1 MRSRIR
7 TATRSSAASR
17 AVLALLLVAIAA
29 PAGAIDGTKGDLSW
43 SWGNTVSYGLLWR
56 LDDPD
61 PAIVGRAAGGR
72 AFSVNG
78 DDGNQN
84 YETGIA
90 SNAVKWTSELEL
102 RYKRVGAFV
111 RGFAFYDYE
120 NEEGDRARTPL
131 SDEAKRRVGSRA
143 EIRDAFVWFDFD
155 LGKSPGTLRAGQ
167 QVINWGE
174 STFIQGGL
182 NSLNPVDVAALRVPG
197 SELRDALLPVGAV
210 LLSLKP
216 SGNTAFEV
224 FYQYDWEETQIDPV
238 GSYFST
244 TDLAGDGATKV
255 LLGFGAAP
263 DSIPVGVPIPGN
275 PVGAVV
281 PRGATRDADDG
292 GQYGA
297 ALRWFV
303 PQLGGTEL
311 GFYYLNY
318 NSRLPVIMAR
328 TGTLAGLLVSGNYAG
343 SAEYFLA
350 YPEDIGL
357 YGVSFNAQLGR
368 SGIALQGEVS
378 RKTDVPLQV
387 DDVELLFAALTPLR
401 LLPAIPQLA
410 PVIGLGNL
418 LAATN
423 QVGAFGFDEEIAG
436 FRRFDTTQVQMTATK
451 IFSRTLGADQ
461 FVLVAEAGWGKVHD
475 MPDQKTL
482 RLEAPGTYT
491 SGNPLHQTF
500 RVQPATEP
508 SSAFPTDTSWGYVLA
523 GRFDYNNA
531 LGAVNLL
538 PRFSWAHDVDGISP
552 GPGGNFIEGRKALT
566 LGLGFQYQ
574 IDWEWD
580 VSYTR
585 YFGAGRYNLIN
596 DRDFLAAN
604 VKFSF

>member
-1 MRSRIR
+1 
-7 TATRSSAASR
+7 
-17 AVLALLLVAIAA
+17 
-29 PAGAIDGTKGDLSW
+29 
-43 SWGNTVSYGLLWR
+43 
-56 LDDPD
+56 
-61 PAIVGRAAGGR
+61 
-72 AFSVNG
+72 
-78 DDGNQN
+78 
-84 YETGIA
+84 
-90 SNAVKWTSELEL
+90 
-102 RYKRVGAFV
+102 
-111 RGFAFYDYE
+111 
-120 NEEGDRARTPL
+120 
-131 SDEAKRRVGSRA
+131 
-143 EIRDAFVWFDFD
+143 
-155 LGKSPGTLRAGQ
+155 
-167 QVINWGE
+167 
-174 STFIQGGL
+174 
-182 NSLNPVDVAALRVPG
+182 
-197 SELRDALLPVGAV
+197 
-210 LLSLKP
+210 
-216 SGNTAFEV
+216 
-224 FYQYDWEETQIDPV
+224 
-238 GSYFST
+238 
-244 TDLAGDGATKV
+244 
-255 LLGFGAAP
+255 
-263 DSIPVGVPIPGN
+263 
-275 PVGAVV
+275 
-281 PRGATRDADDG
+281 
-292 GQYGA
+292 
-297 ALRWFV
+297 
-303 PQLGGTEL
+303 
-311 GFYYLNY
+311 
-318 NSRLPVIMAR
+318 MAR
-328 TGTLAGLLVSGNYAG
+328 TGTAAGLLVSGNYAG

-368 SGIALQGEVS
+368 SGIALQGEIS

-410 PVIGLGNL
+410 PVIALGNL

-451 IFSRTLGADQ
+451 LWSRVLGADQ
-461 FVLVAEAGWGKVHD
+461 FVLVGEAGWYKVHD

-482 RLEAPGTYT
+482 RLEAAGTYT
-491 SGNPLHQTF
+491 SGNPVHTTIG
-500 RVQPATEP
+500 VQPATEP

-531 LGAVNLL
+531 LGAVNLS